1 MRVSETFEIFDHYIK
16 AVKLMRKFKDRNQLE
31 KWQQDRLKEFFE
43 KTLALSPFYKDYSYA
58 DFRNIPIISKKEML
72 ESFDRINTVG
82 LNKSEA
88 FEIALK
94 AEQTRNF
101 LPEIKDY
108 TVGLSSGTSG
118 QRGLFVASAEERRKW
133 AGIML
138 AKTLGDKI
146 WQSQKV
152 ALFLR
157 ANSNLYES
165 LETGKHIAFKYF
177 DITYGVDTHIDSL
190 NYLQPDILTGPAS
203 ILRHL
208 ALLQASGVLQ
218 IKPRQI
224 LSGAE
229 VLDPMDQAFIE
240 DVFKLPVRQIYQC
253 TEGFLGMTNHNGQF
267 LLNEEY
273 VLIEKEYIDGSPS
286 RFTPIIT
293 DFTRTTQPIVRYR
306 LDDVLI
312 EDKYCSSPFTT
323 LKTIE
328 GRCDDIFY
336 FLTRAGKPIPVYAD
350 ILRQTLISSGVDYSE
365 YQLIQKSEHAI
376 DLKIAPSL
384 SESETIKIKQVFE
397 NLCQRLKSQSVLI
410 NILPYNLSANAVKLR
425 RIYRDNGIKAAVAA

>member
-1 MRVSETFEIFDHYIK
+1 MKVSEPFEIFGHYLK
-16 AVKLMRKFKDRNQLE
+16 AAKLMKKFKSRDQLE
-31 KWQQDRLKEFFE
+31 KWQQEKLKEFFE

-72 ESFDRINTVG
+72 ENFDRINTAG

-138 AKTLGDKI
+138 AKTLGSKI

-208 ALLQASGVLQ
+208 ALLQSSGVLQ
-218 IKPRQI
+218 IKPRKI
-224 LSGAE
+224 LSGQKFWTRWTKLLSRMFLNYP
-229 VLDPMDQAFIE
+229 LDKFTNVQ
-240 DVFKLPVRQIYQC
+240 K
-253 TEGFLGMTNHNGQF
+253 GFW
-267 LLNEEY
+267 E
-273 VLIEKEYIDGSPS
+273 
-286 RFTPIIT
+286 
-293 DFTRTTQPIVRYR
+293 
-306 LDDVLI
+306 
-312 EDKYCSSPFTT
+312 
-323 LKTIE
+323 
-328 GRCDDIFY
+328 
-336 FLTRAGKPIPVYAD
+336 
-350 ILRQTLISSGVDYSE
+350 
-365 YQLIQKSEHAI
+365 
-376 DLKIAPSL
+376 
-384 SESETIKIKQVFE
+384 
-397 NLCQRLKSQSVLI
+397 
-410 NILPYNLSANAVKLR
+410 
-425 RIYRDNGIKAAVAA
+425 

>member
-1 MRVSETFEIFDHYIK
+1 MRVSETFEILSHYLK
-16 AVKLMRKFKDRNQLE
+16 AVKLMKKFESRERLE
-31 KWQQDRLKEFFE
+31 EWQQKKLKEFFK
-43 KTLALSPFYKDYSYA
+43 KTLSLSPFYKDYSYA
-58 DFRNIPIISKKEML
+58 DFKRIPIISKKEML
-72 ESFDRINTVG
+72 ENFDKINTAG

-101 LPEIKDY
+101 LPEIKGY

-133 AGIML
+133 AGIMI
-138 AKTLGDKI
+138 AKTLGNKI

-165 LETGKHIAFKYF
+165 LDTGKHIAFKYF
-177 DITYGVDTHIDSL
+177 DITYGVDAHIDSL

-208 ALLQASGVLQ
+208 ALLQASGVLH
-218 IKPRQI
+218 IKPREI

-240 DVFKLPVRQIYQC
+240 DVFELPVRQIYQC

-273 VLIEKEYIDGSPS
+273 VLIEKEYIDGSSS
-286 RFTPIIT
+286 RFVPIVT

-312 EDKYCSSPFTT
+312 EDKYCSSPFTA
-323 LKTIE
+323 LETIE
-328 GRCDDIFY
+328 GRCDDVFY
-336 FLTRAGKPIPVYAD
+336 FLARSGKTIPVYAD
-350 ILRQTLISSGVDYSE
+350 ILRQTLISSGVAYSE
-365 YQLIQKSEHAI
+365 YQLIQKNEHAI
-376 DLKIAPSL
+376 DLKIAPPL
-384 SESETIKIKQVFE
+384 SESETVKIKQAFE

-410 NILPYNLSANAVKLR
+410 NILPYDLSTNAVKLR
-425 RIYRDNGIKAAVAA
+425 RIYRDNSIKVAVAA

>member
-1 MRVSETFEIFDHYIK
+1 MKASETFEIFGHYLR
-16 AVKLMRKFKDRNQLE
+16 AVQLMKKFNSRDQLE
-31 KWQQDRLKEFFE
+31 EWQQKKLKEFFE

-58 DFRNIPIISKKEML
+58 DFRKIPIISKKEML
-72 ESFDRINTVG
+72 ENFDRINTAG

-88 FEIALK
+88 FDIALK

-101 LPEIKDY
+101 LPEINGY

-118 QRGLFVASAEERRKW
+118 KRGIFIASAEERRKW
-133 AGIML
+133 AGIIL
-138 AKTLGDKI
+138 AKTLGNKI

-165 LETGKHIAFKYF
+165 LETGKHIVFKYF

-190 NYLQPDILTGPAS
+190 NHLQPDILTGPAS

-208 ALLQASGVLQ
+208 ALLQSSGVLQ

-229 VLDPMDQAFIE
+229 VLDPIDQAFIE
-240 DVFKLPVRQIYQC
+240 NVFKLPVRQIYQC

-328 GRCDDIFY
+328 GRCDDVFY
-336 FLTRAGKPIPVYAD
+336 FLTQTGKPIPVYAD

-365 YQLIQKSEHAI
+365 YQLIQKNEHAI

-384 SESETIKIKQVFE
+384 SESETIKIKQAFE

-425 RIYRDNGIKAAVAA
+425 RIYRDNSTNAAVAA